1 MYFAILDSTG
11 NLVESFDDRTAA
23 LSKLE
28 EIVSTEPE
36 AAEELALFTYDVDGE
51 PVGQA
56 EIAADVLAH
65 A

>member
-1 MYFAILDSTG
+1 MYYVILDSGG
-11 NLVESFDDRTAA
+11 NLVESFDERNLA

-28 EIVSTEPE
+28 EIVGSEPE
-36 AAEELALFTYDVDGE
+36 AAEELALFTYDAQGE

-56 EIAADVLAH
+56 EIAADLLAH